1 MGFALII
8 LSCKNHGPSYVK
20 GTVSERGTNN
30 PINQAC
36 IILDKDKYALLYGYK
51 ESTNDDTTFS
61 NENGEYKIKFT
72 RNPTARYTIECYHPD
87 YFTNY
92 NEATKDYIIKHG
104 KTALNFTLIPKA
116 YVKLRFIKTN
126 TNYSYISG
134 KFNNK
139 VSFYSPYYSSPG
151 TNTTYDITPSTTY
164 AIYGNE
170 TNYVSWFVSDI
181 GQTQSNTIIK
191 DNFFVAK
198 GDTTTFTIQF

>member
-92 NEATKDYIIKHG
+92 NEALRIIL
-104 KTALNFTLIPKA
+104 LNTVKQRLI
-116 YVKLRFIKTN
+116 
-126 TNYSYISG
+126 SH
-134 KFNNK
+134 
-139 VSFYSPYYSSPG
+139 
-151 TNTTYDITPSTTY
+151 
-164 AIYGNE
+164 
-170 TNYVSWFVSDI
+170 
-181 GQTQSNTIIK
+181 
-191 DNFFVAK
+191 
-198 GDTTTFTIQF
+198 